1 VTVATYREQ
10 FSTFSENGGRAGPT
24 WLPALRRRAFDQ
36 FAELGFP
43 TTRDED
49 WHYTSVAPI
58 AETQFRLHRGGDS
71 ATDLGSIAPYL
82 IEPAWSRLVFV
93 NGRYSRDLS
102 AFAELP
108 ADVEVST
115 LEEALRSDP
124 SFIETQLATHARFD
138 RNGFAALNTAF
149 VTDGAVLRI
158 PADCVIEQP
167 IHVMWVTDAAA
178 AGTAVFPRVLI
189 VAGSNSRA
197 VIIESFIGLAHE
209 RSFTNAVTEIRLDDG
224 ARVDHLRVQR
234 EADDAFH
241 VGTVQATQRR
251 DSLLHSFSFVAGA
264 RLSRTNVYTTLGEP
278 GAEAR
283 LNGLYLL
290 DGVQHCDHQT
300 FVHHAAERCV
310 SRELYKG
317 ILDDESHGVFN
328 GKVLV
333 DSIAQQTDG
342 KQTNHALLL
351 SERARVDTKPQL
363 EIFADDVKCTHGAT
377 VGRLDETAL
386 FYLKS
391 RGINRDAAR
400 ALLTYAF
407 AAEALGT
414 IDNVPLRDTLQ
425 ALAFARY
432 NETQLR

>member
-1 VTVATYREQ
+1 
-10 FSTFSENGGRAGPT
+10 
-24 WLPALRRRAFDQ
+24 
-36 FAELGFP
+36 
-43 TTRDED
+43 
-49 WHYTSVAPI
+49 
-58 AETQFRLHRGGDS
+58 
-71 ATDLGSIAPYL
+71 
-82 IEPAWSRLVFV
+82 
-93 NGRYSRDLS
+93 
-102 AFAELP
+102 
-108 ADVEVST
+108 
-115 LEEALRSDP
+115 
-124 SFIETQLATHARFD
+124 
-138 RNGFAALNTAF
+138 
-149 VTDGAVLRI
+149 
-158 PADCVIEQP
+158 
-167 IHVMWVTDAAA
+167 MWVTDAAA
-178 AGTAVFPRVLI
+178 AGAAVFPRMLI
-189 VAGSNSRA
+189 VAGRNSR
-197 VIIESFIGLAHE
+197 VSVVESFVGLSHD

-224 ARVDHLRVQR
+224 AGVDHFRVQR

-251 DSLLHSFSFVAGA
+251 DSVFHSFSFVAGA
-264 RLSRTNVYTTLGEP
+264 RLSRVNIYTTLGEP

-290 DGVQHCDHQT
+290 DGSRHCDHQT

-333 DSIAQQTDG
+333 DPVAQQTDG

-351 SERARVDTKPQL
+351 SEHARVDTKPQL

-377 VGRLDETAL
+377 VGRLDDTTL

-407 AAEALGT
+407 AAEALDT
-414 IDNVPLRDTLQ
+414 IDNGALRETLQ

-432 NETQLR
+432 NDAPLR